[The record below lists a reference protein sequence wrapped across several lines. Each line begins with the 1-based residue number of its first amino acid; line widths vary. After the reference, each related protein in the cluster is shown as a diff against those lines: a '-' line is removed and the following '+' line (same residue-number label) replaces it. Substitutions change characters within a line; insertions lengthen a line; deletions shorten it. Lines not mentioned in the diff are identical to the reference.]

1 MDPELMVYALVAAML
16 ASGGVLGAFWVRAL
30 TIMRRRMLDADEE
43 LRQLASRMHQLEGQN
58 AELSGRIDAAER
70 LLGDGAGSESVDLE
84 GTK

>member
-1 MDPELMVYALVAAML
+1 MVYALVAAML